1 MRRENSEQG
10 KPSWNGIR
18 QRIYEIIAIAKDD
31 DIASTVYDIIMM
43 VTILV
48 SLIPLAFTEEYPVF
62 SVINNVTVVIFIIDY
77 VMRFLT
83 ADLKLKKGNLSFLLY
98 PFTPMAL
105 IDLVCILSALPAV
118 NTTLKVLKV
127 LRLLR
132 TFRVIKALRYSVSVR
147 LFLRIFRA
155 EKEALRMVA
164 GIAILYI
171 LVFALIMLNLEPET
185 FGSYLNAVYWM
196 TITLTTIGYGDLAP
210 VTAVGK
216 VITILTSFM
225 GVAIVAMPTGIIASG
240 LLREVGRRTD
250 DDPGNDDEPYE
261 KDKDRFNNV

>member
-1 MRRENSEQG
+1 MSEIPVDPNVPAW
-10 KPSWNGIR
+10 KNFR
-18 QRIYEIIAIAKDD
+18 KRIFEIIELAKDND
-31 DIASTVYDIIMM
+31 KASAVYDWFMM
-43 VTILV
+43 ITIVV

-62 SVINNVTVVIFIIDY
+62 AVINNVTAGIFIIDY

-105 IDLVCILSALPAV
+105 IDMICILSALPAV
-118 NTTLKVLKV
+118 SEALRVLKV

-132 TFRVIKALRYSVSVR
+132 TFRVFKALRYSASVA
-147 LFLRIFRA
+147 LFVRIFKA
-155 EKEALRMVA
+155 EKEALGMVA
-164 GIAILYI
+164 GIAVLYI

-185 FGSYLNAVYWM
+185 FGNYLNAVYWM

-210 VTAVGK
+210 VTAAGK

-250 DDPGNDDEPYE
+250 DDPTNDDEPYE